1 MQQRQ
6 MCNVTVAGSSNVT
19 VNNGSSTTPREAP
32 ASGRMVSLPGKRQV
46 LVTPLSS
53 VSIPPASRAPQVQ
66 ARHGSPFPTGLRARG
81 EVLITSVSKA
91 TPPTTTV
98 QHSSEIVSKLLLKA
112 YCKSTKKDPKTFT
125 LRNIPTASITS
136 CEQLKHEIKAQLHD
150 DIVKEF
156 DVGVLRGTTPV
167 SIRTSHDLSEIW
179 NDVLG
184 GETVILWYDGLRHA
198 REAVPKPSTSKRKRS
213 RVESDGESDDDGTLI
228 RGKKGKKRKSSQET
242 REEKVE
248 EIVNTLKEK
257 HKDIHTNAIPYMG

>member
-53 VSIPPASRAPQVQ
+53 VSIPPASRATQVQ
-66 ARHGSPFPTGLRARG
+66 AHHGSPFPTGLRARG

-98 QHSSEIVSKLLLKA
+98 QHSSDIVSKLLLKA
-112 YCKSTKKDPKTFT
+112 YCKSTKDPKTFT

-136 CEQLKHEIKAQLHD
+136 CEQLKQ
-150 DIVKEF
+150 
-156 DVGVLRGTTPV
+156 R
-167 SIRTSHDLSEIW
+167 
-179 NDVLG
+179 
-184 GETVILWYDGLRHA
+184 
-198 REAVPKPSTSKRKRS
+198 
-213 RVESDGESDDDGTLI
+213 
-228 RGKKGKKRKSSQET
+228 
-242 REEKVE
+242 
-248 EIVNTLKEK
+248 
-257 HKDIHTNAIPYMG
+257 

>member
-1 MQQRQ
+1 MQQSQ

-53 VSIPPASRAPQVQ
+53 VSIPPASRATQGQ
-66 ARHGSPFPTGLRARG
+66 DHHGSPFPTGLRARG

-98 QHSSEIVSKLLLKA
+98 QHSSDKLLLKA

-136 CEQLKHEIKAQLHD
+136 CEQLKQ
-150 DIVKEF
+150 
-156 DVGVLRGTTPV
+156 R
-167 SIRTSHDLSEIW
+167 
-179 NDVLG
+179 
-184 GETVILWYDGLRHA
+184 
-198 REAVPKPSTSKRKRS
+198 
-213 RVESDGESDDDGTLI
+213 
-228 RGKKGKKRKSSQET
+228 
-242 REEKVE
+242 
-248 EIVNTLKEK
+248 
-257 HKDIHTNAIPYMG
+257 